1 MAQEIGNSNLLEV
14 WAASGAVVEPDIS
27 KIEEGWQLGEQPPHE
42 FMNWLQNTFGA
53 KLNHILSN
61 GAPEWNSTT
70 SFTAG
75 SLAKRTGNVWI
86 AMQPNANSEP
96 SDGNVNWSR
105 LLKLA
110 DIVNDLVSTDTD
122 KALSA
127 AQGKLLQDNKFEKAD
142 VVDNLTTDDATKAL
156 SAAQGKILKDSS
168 DDAFEL
174 IAATSSFFKSNPM
187 MPAWKKVS
195 ESVIAVSQTIYIGV
209 GLNTF
214 KFDDNDPIAL
224 TAPVAGTDYAI
235 WCTTTGDLV
244 ADESFSTPPSVGAVM
259 VGGFHFAPGG
269 NAPLDPNGNW
279 ANHNGGDTTPQIN
292 EYSLYDLKWKS
303 DGLDHRG
310 LTLVNNSFWTG
321 IYHLAQNHLNGAVH
335 RNNTPI
341 AKDGQNP
348 QNPYGNGTQYYSD
361 SNWWNIGEALAY
373 HGFRMPTMSEFQ
385 LYAIGV
391 KEGASRGNDPVTS
404 GIGTTN
410 VGSSNPD
417 ERFTSHWGVIQAT
430 GVVSQWSLDQTI
442 SSTDQ
447 TTSGLQGRGG
457 RNRYTLAAYLGR
469 AWEAASEPGS
479 RASASDVPWLSST
492 RISSRG
498 LRDHV
503 ILV

>member
-14 WAASGAVVEPDIS
+14 WATSGQVVEPDIS

-70 SFTAG
+70 SYTAG
-75 SLAKRTGNVWI
+75 SIAKRTGNVWI
-86 AMQPNANSEP
+86 AMQPNVNSEP
-96 SDGNVNWSR
+96 ADGNTNWSR

-110 DIVNDLVSTDTD
+110 DATTEATADKLVMRDENGT
-122 KALSA
+122 A
-127 AQGKLLQDNKFEKAD
+127 KFS
-142 VVDNLTTDDATKAL
+142 DATDPANPVL
-156 SAAQGKILKDSS
+156 SGNIL
-168 DDAFEL
+168 
-174 IAATSSFFKSNPM
+174 TGFFKSNPM
-187 MPAWKKVS
+187 MPAWKKVD
-195 ESVIAVSQTIYIGV
+195 ETTIAVSQKIYV
-209 GLNTF
+209 ATGLKMI

-235 WCTTTGDLV
+235 WCTATGDLV
-244 ADESFSTPPSVGAVM
+244 ADDSFTAPPSVGAVM

-310 LTLVNNSFWTG
+310 LTLVNNSFWVG

-341 AKDGQNP
+341 AKGEQNP
-348 QNPYGNGTQYYSD
+348 QNPYGSGTQYYSD
-361 SNWWNIGEALAY
+361 SNWWNISEALAY

-430 GVVSQWSLDQTI
+430 GVVSQWSLDQTL
-442 SSTDQ
+442 SSTNQ

-457 RNRYTLAAYLGR
+457 INRYTLAADLGR
-469 AWEAASEPGS
+469 AWVFASESGS
-479 RASASDVPWLSST
+479 RASASLSPWLSATGLSG
-492 RISSRG
+492 RG
-498 LRDHV
+498 LRNHV